1 MSSPNWIGRKTET
14 GAEYILCN
22 WGGYIDRNGKIL
34 HENYK
39 TDDQVKELLSFG
51 EARSIDIT
59 VDECE
64 FYLRDMDDEYAK
76 SKTTDVNSDYK
87 PNGAENYEY
96 CFLWNKGEWWVTNC
110 NFNGWQQVKDLDLTK
125 MNGVDDDE

>member
-1 MSSPNWIGRKTET
+1 MSSVNWIGRKTEA
-14 GAEYILCN
+14 GAEYIRCN
-22 WGGYIDRNGKIL
+22 WGGEIDINGKIL

-59 VDECE
+59 VDKCE
-64 FYLRDMDDEYAK
+64 FYLRDYNDEH
-76 SKTTDVNSDYK
+76 SMPKTTDVNSNYK
-87 PNGAENYEY
+87 PTASGNWEY
-96 CFLWNKGEWWVTNC
+96 CFLWNRGEWWVINQ
-110 NFNGWQQVKDLDLTK
+110 NFDAWKQVKDLDLTK